1 MIYSGDLI
9 RCGSA
14 PAAAPTGL
22 IITRGPFE
30 AAYIHTTYR
39 FGAYELRP
47 VKDEKELYSRSIALP
62 IAMLL
67 ALAKIYKYKT
77 PKSVAGESIP

>member
-22 IITRGPFE
+22 IITRSPLRQL
-30 AAYIHTTYR
+30 TYTACH

-47 VKDEKELYSRSIALP
+47 AWDEKELYRSSIALP
-62 IAMLL
+62 IAMLF
-67 ALAKIYKYKT
+67 ALARIYKYKT
-77 PKSVAGESIP
+77 PKSVAGELIP